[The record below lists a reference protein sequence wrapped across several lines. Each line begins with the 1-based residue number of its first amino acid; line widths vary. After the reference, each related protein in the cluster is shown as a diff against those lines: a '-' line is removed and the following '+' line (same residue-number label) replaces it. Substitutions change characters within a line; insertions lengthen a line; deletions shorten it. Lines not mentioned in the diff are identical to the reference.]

1 MFFNLDKA
9 SKQNLLNEYKQEA
22 LNYQQKKL
30 NEKQKRIQEEK
41 EYLAKREQEEK
52 EANDKLIREK
62 QERKNAQMEEYQ
74 LMLMNTKNKTPGYR
88 YNSFKNKNEIVLNN
102 WGGQEINHSIQN
114 RQENPNQNENQKL
127 SKRNNTNLE
136 VNVLTQGNAELD
148 SPWYGRRGRGT
159 FRNEDHLG
167 NLFNYNIDD
176 KEINKYFRD
185 EKENK
190 QKMYK
195 DLLFSQFQEAKNKN
209 LNLFGT
215 NDPVIVDRKRR
226 RYLSENPYARKDN
239 YEFGKSTLTHNPIL
253 DPQNNM
259 DYNKYLRF
267 SESNNNINSN
277 INNYQADNNIHVQQN
292 NNYEQNL
299 GNKNI
304 KKDNTNNIKF
314 DEFKSNNYDTSNM
327 KMGGKS
333 NNFTPI
339 ELNSQNNNYN
349 NNINY
354 GGNQVGQSQNNG
366 YMNNSFRPTPSGER
380 IRQAAASN
388 FF

>member
-1 MFFNLDKA
+1 MFFNLDKT
-9 SKQNLLNEYKQEA
+9 SRQNLLNEYKQEA

-30 NEKQKRIQEEK
+30 DEKQKRIQEER
-41 EYLAKREQEEK
+41 EYIAKREKEEK
-52 EANDKLIREK
+52 EANDKLIRER

-74 LMLMNTKNKTPGYR
+74 SMLMKNKNKTPGYR

-102 WGGQEINHSIQN
+102 WGGQEINHNIQN
-114 RQENPNQNENQKL
+114 RPQNQNQNENQKL
-127 SKRNNTNLE
+127 PQTNNANLE
-136 VNVLTQGNAELD
+136 VNILTQGNADLD
-148 SPWYGRRGRGT
+148 TPWYGRRGRGA

-176 KEINKYFRD
+176 KEINKYLRD

-190 QKMYK
+190 QKIYK
-195 DLLFSQFQEAKNKN
+195 DLLYSQFQEAKNKN

-215 NDPVIVDRKRR
+215 NDPVIVDRKKR

-267 SESNNNINSN
+267 SESNSN
-277 INNYQADNNIHVQQN
+277 INNRNNYQTNNNIHVQQN
-292 NNYEQNL
+292 NYEQNI
-299 GNKNI
+299 GNQNI
-304 KKDNTNNIKF
+304 KNDYNNINRKF

-327 KMGGKS
+327 KMGGRS

-339 ELNSQNNNYN
+339 ELNSQNNIN
-349 NNINY
+349 NNNLNY
-354 GGNQVGQSQNNG
+354 GGNQVGQNQNNG
-366 YMNNSFRPTPSGER
+366 YINNSFRPTPSGER

>member
-1 MFFNLDKA
+1 MFFNLDKT

-22 LNYQQKKL
+22 LNYQQKKID
-30 NEKQKRIQEEK
+30 ERQKRIQEER
-41 EYLAKREQEEK
+41 EYIAKRDQEEK
-52 EANDKLIREK
+52 EANDKLNRQK

-74 LMLMNTKNKTPGYR
+74 SMLMQKKNKIPGFR
-88 YNSFKNKNEIVLNN
+88 YNSFKNKHEIVLNN
-102 WGGQEINHSIQN
+102 WGGQEINHNIQS
-114 RQENPNQNENQKL
+114 RSENQNQNENQKL
-127 SKRNNTNLE
+127 TPTNISNIENNI
-136 VNVLTQGNAELD
+136 LTQGNAELD
-148 SPWYGRRGRGT
+148 TPWYGRRGRGT
-159 FRNEDHLG
+159 FRNEDHLV

-195 DLLFSQFQEAKNKN
+195 DLLYSQFQEAKNKN

-226 RYLSENPYARKDN
+226 RYLSENPYARKEN
-239 YEFGKSTLTHNPIL
+239 YEFGKSNLTHNPIL

-267 SESNNNINSN
+267 SESNSN
-277 INNYQADNNIHVQQN
+277 INNRNNYQVNNIHTQQN
-292 NNYEQNL
+292 NFEQNL
-299 GNKNI
+299 GNQNKNN
-304 KKDNTNNIKF
+304 DYNNRKY
-314 DEFKSNNYDTSNM
+314 DDFKSNNYDSSNM
-327 KMGGKS
+327 QRGGMN

-339 ELNSQNNNYN
+339 QLNSQNNIN
-349 NNINY
+349 NNNNLNY
-354 GGNQVGQSQNNG
+354 EGNKVGQNQNNG
-366 YMNNSFRPTPSGER
+366 YINNSFRPTPSGER